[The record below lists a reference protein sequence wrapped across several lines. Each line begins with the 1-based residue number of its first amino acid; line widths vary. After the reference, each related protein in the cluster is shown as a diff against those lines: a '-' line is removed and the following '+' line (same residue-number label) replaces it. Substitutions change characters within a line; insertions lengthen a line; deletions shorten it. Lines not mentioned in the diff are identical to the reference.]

1 MEFLKEF
8 LGDDLYAQVEAKLK
22 DNENVKLANL
32 ASGEYVSKSK
42 YDDKEEELKTANA
55 QLANL
60 SETVKKFEGEDIESL
75 KKQLTDSQE
84 KYDNDISALQ
94 TTMKKMAA
102 VDSWLDAHPSK
113 HRNLLKAQFNLDKIE
128 IEKDGTMKGLDEQ
141 GKTLAETYK
150 DMFIIEQPKAGG
162 MPQGGTPNTKDP
174 GQMSMDEYKAWRAKQ

>member
-1 MEFLKEF
+1 MEFLKEY
-8 LGDDLYAQVEAKLK
+8 LGDELYSQVEAKLK
-22 DNENVKLANL
+22 DNDKVKLANL

-42 YDDKEEELKTANA
+42 YDDKEEELKTANK

-60 SETVKKFEGEDIESL
+60 SETVKKFEGEDIENL

-113 HRNLLKAQFNLDKIE
+113 QLNLLKAQFNLDKIE

-141 GKTLAETYK
+141 GKTLTETYK